1 MPSANVDQ
9 LERAHLYLKD
19 FSKGDKIHIIE
30 DGDSIEVELRRRGRR
45 KIRIRRPEGTE
56 DELVPLVQVLVPENF
71 EPNAS

>member
-1 MPSANVDQ
+1 MTSTNVDQ

-19 FSKGDKIHIIE
+19 FAKGDKIRIVE
-30 DGDSIEVELRRRGRR
+30 DGDPVEVELRRRGRR

-56 DELVPLVQVLVPENF
+56 DELVPLVGVLVPEDF